1 MKPSQTSSQRWI
13 IRLKPSTGFMK
24 IGRFFLKMDKMIGKD
39 FERGLERL
47 RRTVTEHAAQP
58 SDGCARRG

>member
-13 IRLKPSTGFMK
+13 IRLKPSTGFMT
-24 IGRFFLKMDKMIGKD
+24 IGRFFLKMDKMIGKE

-47 RRTVTEHAAQP
+47 HRTVTEHAA
-58 SDGCARRG
+58 